1 MMKTVAYCAL
11 SLCLMAMPL
20 AAVAQEE
27 PTEPLEYTVFMLVKT
42 TPDWLA
48 LPPEERFGFLG
59 TYIEPL
65 LAEHPALGMR
75 FFDTEFFN
83 GDVTDVIVFN
93 TTELDSY
100 RSVVEGLR
108 ETPFWDRYF
117 HVVDVFLGIE
127 NAYAAYYD
135 VEAIGQ

>member
-1 MMKTVAYCAL
+1 MMKTVAYSAL

-20 AAVAQEE
+20 AVAAQEE

-42 TPDWLA
+42 TPEWLA
-48 LPPEERFGFLG
+48 LPTEERFGFLG

-65 LAEHPALGMR
+65 LAEHTALGMR
-75 FFDTEFFN
+75 FFDSEFFN
-83 GDVTDVIVFN
+83 SDVTDVIMFN
-93 TTELDSY
+93 TAELDAY

-117 HVVDVFLGIE
+117 EVVDVVLGIE
-127 NAYAAYYD
+127 NAYASYYEVD
-135 VEAIGQ
+135 AIGD